1 MDSTE
6 FPKVSRRSTQGSN
19 DRTKRRQVQRI
30 LEKKPNGKALHC
42 SRQPALP
49 CGGEEAKGKRRGD
62 GKALPPNYP
71 SFDVNTIAR
80 RKKRRKL
87 SETF

>member
-30 LEKKPNGKALHC
+30 LEKKPNGKALRC

-49 CGGEEAKGKRRGD
+49 CGGEEAKGKGAAMERPSE
-62 GKALPPNYP
+62 LPK
-71 SFDVNTIAR
+71 F
-80 RKKRRKL
+80 
-87 SETF
+87 